1 MCIIPA
7 ATPLLLSVWRDPT
20 PNLPNLGVSTKR
32 CVRPLQKSQS
42 KYRGLQRA
50 GALDIDGRRGE
61 ALEEP
66 LPKIPREMCCRPA
79 IR

>member
-32 CVRPLQKSQS
+32 CVRPLQKSQNNIVVS
-42 KYRGLQRA
+42 NVLELLTLMA
-50 GALDIDGRRGE
+50 GEERRWKNPFPKSPE
-61 ALEEP
+61 RCVVD
-66 LPKIPREMCCRPA
+66 LP
-79 IR
+79 